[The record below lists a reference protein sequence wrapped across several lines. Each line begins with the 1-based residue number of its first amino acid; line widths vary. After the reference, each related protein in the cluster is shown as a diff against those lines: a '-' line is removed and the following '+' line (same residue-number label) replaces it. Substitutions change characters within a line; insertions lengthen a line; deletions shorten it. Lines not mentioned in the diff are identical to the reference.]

1 MPKAKLFPERGNVVF
16 QLPVW
21 MFIIFF
27 FCAGTSFSQKK
38 DLEIGLRFQKS
49 VNLYYEN
56 GITVQ
61 YSDERILNN
70 RLFLGVSYV
79 SSRLGSAMGS
89 NAIKQDNFLISG
101 TWMFR
106 PGRALQTFL
115 RLNTGY
121 FIANYEDPVFDV
133 LPNNS
138 FLISPETG
146 ISYRFSFPLKAG
158 VSLGYNLITGD
169 GINGPGTLYPLYV
182 QTSITWNIFAKNDTH
197 ENAL

>member
-1 MPKAKLFPERGNVVF
+1 
-16 QLPVW
+16 
-21 MFIIFF
+21 
-27 FCAGTSFSQKK
+27 
-38 DLEIGLRFQKS
+38 
-49 VNLYYEN
+49 
-56 GITVQ
+56 
-61 YSDERILNN
+61 
-70 RLFLGVSYV
+70 
-79 SSRLGSAMGS
+79 
-89 NAIKQDNFLISG
+89 
-101 TWMFR
+101 
-106 PGRALQTFL
+106 
-115 RLNTGY
+115 LNTGY

-146 ISYRFSFPLKAG
+146 ISYRFNFPLKAG